1 MQVTLANPRGFC
13 AGVDRAI
20 DIVNRALEVFGAP
33 VYVRHEVVHNKTVVD
48 DLKSRGAL
56 FVDGLD
62 EVPDDTIVI
71 FSAHG
76 VSRAVQNEAKRRKLK
91 VFDATCPLVTKVHME
106 VIKFSKEGRECILIG
121 HAGHPEVEGTMG
133 QFDTSR
139 GGVMKLVEDED
150 DAWTVDITGPE
161 TASFV
166 TQTTLSMDDTARIID
181 VLRKR
186 FPDIQGPR
194 KDDICYATQNRQDA
208 VKRLAEDN
216 DLILVVGSPNS
227 SNSNR
232 LKELAERLGAQSYLI
247 DGPEQIDPRWV
258 DEASAIAVT
267 AGASAP
273 ENVVQAVCDRLKELG
288 ADHIGQETGVDES
301 VQFSLPRELKLH
313 PVD

>member
-20 DIVNRALEVFGAP
+20 DIVNRALEVFGSP

-48 DLKSRGAL
+48 DLKSRGAI
-56 FVDGLD
+56 FVDELD

-106 VIKFSKEGRECILIG
+106 VIKFSREGRECILIG

-150 DAWTVDITGPE
+150 DAWTVDIADPK

-181 VLRKR
+181 ILRQR

-208 VKRLAEDN
+208 VKRLAFDN
-216 DLILVVGSPNS
+216 DLVLVVGSPNS

-273 ENVVQAVCDRLKELG
+273 ENVVQAVCDRLRELG

-301 VQFSLPRELKLH
+301 VQFSLPKELKLH

>member
-1 MQVTLANPRGFC
+1 
-13 AGVDRAI
+13 
-20 DIVNRALEVFGAP
+20 
-33 VYVRHEVVHNKTVVD
+33 
-48 DLKSRGAL
+48 
-56 FVDGLD
+56 
-62 EVPDDTIVI
+62 
-71 FSAHG
+71 
-76 VSRAVQNEAKRRKLK
+76 
-91 VFDATCPLVTKVHME
+91 
-106 VIKFSKEGRECILIG
+106 
-121 HAGHPEVEGTMG
+121 MG

-150 DAWTVDITGPE
+150 DAWMVDIADPK

-166 TQTTLSMDDTARIID
+166 TQTTLSMDDTARIVDI
-181 VLRKR
+181 LRKR

-216 DLILVVGSPNS
+216 DLVLVVGSPNS

-232 LKELAERLGAQSYLI
+232 LKELAERLGSKSYLI

-273 ENVVQAVCDRLKELG
+273 ENVVQAVCDRLRELG
-288 ADHIGQETGVDES
+288 ADHIGQETGVDEF
-301 VQFSLPRELKLH
+301 VQFSLPKELKLH